1 MGNIFD
7 ILGPVMVG
15 PSSSHTAGAVR
26 IGMVARQLFGRQ
38 PERAE
43 VYLHGSFAATGKGHG
58 TDRALIAVLLGMM
71 PDDMR
76 IPDSYEVAKDMGMDF
91 VMKNKNIKGAHPN
104 TAQIIMEA
112 EGVPQMKIQAH
123 SIGGG
128 RICVCKLDGIDVNFS
143 GESCT
148 LIIRNVDEPGRIM
161 EVAAALSKAEINVAT
176 MQVFRDKRGGTAVM
190 VVETDQVIPQ
200 SAISVK
206 SYSKEDLKM
215 GSVNG
220 FEIVKAKVLIDTTQ
234 IGVGTTWLTM
244 HFENGNVSP
253 KEEGTLVVKVTVC
266 EYGQIELASMQETI
280 VLDVSGAGLSDSLYT
295 VRVCDG
301 DYVDG
306 SSVPAAKDYTLTA
319 EDGKLRISFDYTVG
333 HEYWIRVSAGEAD
346 DYNTPLLI
354 GAKETEGA
362 KYTGDTT
369 LPGTGSLTF
378 TLADQVLELVVTAA

>member
-1 MGNIFD
+1 
-7 ILGPVMVG
+7 MVG

-58 TDRALIAVLLGMM
+58 TDRALIAGLLGMM

-200 SAISVK
+200 GAIDELESKPGIIRVK
-206 SYSKEDLKM
+206 FLDPN
-215 GSVNG
+215 GSV
-220 FEIVKAKVLIDTTQ
+220 
-234 IGVGTTWLTM
+234 
-244 HFENGNVSP
+244 
-253 KEEGTLVVKVTVC
+253 
-266 EYGQIELASMQETI
+266 
-280 VLDVSGAGLSDSLYT
+280 
-295 VRVCDG
+295 
-301 DYVDG
+301 
-306 SSVPAAKDYTLTA
+306 
-319 EDGKLRISFDYTVG
+319 
-333 HEYWIRVSAGEAD
+333 
-346 DYNTPLLI
+346 
-354 GAKETEGA
+354 
-362 KYTGDTT
+362 
-369 LPGTGSLTF
+369 
-378 TLADQVLELVVTAA
+378 

>member
-26 IGMVARQLFGRQ
+26 IGLIARQLFGRQ

-58 TDRALIAVLLGMM
+58 TDKALIAGLLGMM

-76 IPDSYEVAKDMGMDF
+76 IPDSYDVAKDMGMVF
-91 VMKNKNIKGAHPN
+91 VMKNKDIKGAHPN

-161 EVAAALSKAEINVAT
+161 EVAAALSKAEVNVAT

-190 VVETDQVIPQ
+190 VVETDQVIPR
-200 SAISVK
+200 SAIDELESKPGIIRVK
-206 SYSKEDLKM
+206 FLDPN
-215 GSVNG
+215 GSV
-220 FEIVKAKVLIDTTQ
+220 
-234 IGVGTTWLTM
+234 
-244 HFENGNVSP
+244 
-253 KEEGTLVVKVTVC
+253 
-266 EYGQIELASMQETI
+266 
-280 VLDVSGAGLSDSLYT
+280 
-295 VRVCDG
+295 
-301 DYVDG
+301 
-306 SSVPAAKDYTLTA
+306 
-319 EDGKLRISFDYTVG
+319 
-333 HEYWIRVSAGEAD
+333 
-346 DYNTPLLI
+346 
-354 GAKETEGA
+354 
-362 KYTGDTT
+362 
-369 LPGTGSLTF
+369 
-378 TLADQVLELVVTAA
+378 